1 MINFTIEPLQLISF
15 AASSAL
21 DIIAAAPLPS
31 TAIGDP
37 IEWEERAF
45 KPCFSPMTGRPW
57 QPTQFDYL
65 LLGSSI
71 SKYINFK
78 I

>member
-1 MINFTIEPLQLISF
+1 MINFIIKSF
-15 AASSAL
+15 RCF
-21 DIIAAAPLPS
+21 IGMGYNYIGTP
-31 TAIGDP
+31 TAIEDP

-45 KPCFSPMTGRPW
+45 KPYFSPMVGRPW
-57 QPTQFDYL
+57 QPTQLDYL

>member
-1 MINFTIEPLQLISF
+1 MINFTIEPLQLSPF
-15 AASSAL
+15 ATSSAW
-21 DIIAAAPLPS
+21 DIFASAPLPS
-31 TAIGDP
+31 QENP

-45 KPCFSPMTGRPW
+45 KPYFSPMTERPW
-57 QPTQFDYL
+57 QPTQLDYL

-71 SKYINFK
+71 SKYTNFK